1 MIDWSRVTL
10 LREEVGEEGFAEVVE
25 IFIEEVSET
34 VQRLR
39 VDPQIETLGPDL
51 HALKGSA
58 LNLGFT
64 TFADLCQIGE
74 TTAANGF
81 AEDIVLFPIL
91 DCFDASKTALLN
103 GLKRH
108 SAVRSV

>member
-39 VDPQIETLGPDL
+39 VDPRIESLGSDL

-91 DCFDASKTALLN
+91 DCFDASKIALLN
-103 GLKRH
+103 GLKRR
-108 SAVRSV
+108 A

>member
-1 MIDWSRVTL
+1 MIDWKRVTL
-10 LREEVGEEGFAEVVE
+10 LREEVGEEGFAEIVE

-39 VDPQIETLGPDL
+39 TDPQVGTLGSDL

-64 TFADLCQIGE
+64 TFAELCQIGE

-91 DCFDASKTALLN
+91 DCFDASKTALIN
-103 GLKRH
+103 GIRK
-108 SAVRSV
+108 SVVNPRI